1 MGAAIILLALS
12 GALALFAEW
21 QYDRSEVFWRGFGES
36 LIFCIG
42 LLLFWELLM
51 WGVAKIALAD
61 NLRPIDEV

>member
-42 LLLFWELLM
+42 AFAFL
-51 WGVAKIALAD
+51 GTSDVGRCKD
-61 NLRPIDEV
+61 RSCRQP